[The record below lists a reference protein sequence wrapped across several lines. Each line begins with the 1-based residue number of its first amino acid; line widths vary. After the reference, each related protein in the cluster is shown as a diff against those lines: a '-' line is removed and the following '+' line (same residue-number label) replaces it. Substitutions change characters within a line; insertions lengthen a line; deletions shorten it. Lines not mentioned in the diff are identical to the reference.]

1 MLASFVETKKPKTP
15 NLGKTKFRGSTL
27 RGVGVNLL

>member
-27 RGVGVNLL
+27 RRVGVNLL

>member
-15 NLGKTKFRGSTL
+15 NLGKKRFRGSTM
-27 RGVGVNLL
+27 RGVGVNL